1 VFWDDIVIFDFFGG
15 RTDRKLKKVLTRGE
29 VLPARI
35 DGIKVAVS
43 DGTETHT
50 WGLQV
55 HGDGGT
61 FRAGVRQRL
70 TPHPEHSRLGAEV
83 LVRHYNG
90 RVVVDWPAT
99 LEQVGISAGPAS
111 ILGSPRRRVPPP
123 GIDDRRANR
132 RRLTH
137 GRRTTAT
144 LAGAEPVELMGMPTR
159 NWNLRLGLDGR
170 EVLVKR
176 EDVPEYAVYLL
187 KAGATLPVA
196 VDPKKPDRI
205 TVDWVAAAEADAP
218 PGILPS

>member
-35 DGIKVAVS
+35 DGIKVTS
-43 DGTETHT
+43 NEGTETHT

-70 TPHPEHSRLGAEV
+70 TPHPEHSRLGLEV
-83 LVRHYNG
+83 LVRHYQG

-99 LEQVGISAGPAS
+99 LEQVGIPAGQAS
-111 ILGSPRRRVPPP
+111 ILATPRRRVPLP
-123 GIDDRRANR
+123 GIEDQRINR
-132 RRLTH
+132 RRLSH

-144 LAGAEPVELMGMPTR
+144 LAGFEPVELMGMPTR
-159 NWNLRLGLDGR
+159 NWNLLLHVEGR
-170 EVLVKR
+170 EVLLKR

-187 KAGATLPVA
+187 NGGATLPVA
-196 VDPKKPDRI
+196 VDPKKPDRV

-218 PGILPS
+218 PGILPT